1 MNIIDM
7 TKILFNT
14 SPPVMAI
21 PEAPIFL
28 DEWLELCEI
37 FNPVGQNKS

>member
-1 MNIIDM
+1 MNIINLA
-7 TKILFNT
+7 KVLFNT
-14 SPPVMAI
+14 SPLVMAT

-37 FNPVGQNKS
+37 FNPAGQNK